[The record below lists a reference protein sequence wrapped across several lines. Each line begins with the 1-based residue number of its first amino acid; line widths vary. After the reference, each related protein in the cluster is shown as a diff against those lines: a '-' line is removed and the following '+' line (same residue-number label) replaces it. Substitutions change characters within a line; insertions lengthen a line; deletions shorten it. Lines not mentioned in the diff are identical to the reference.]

1 MIAVDTN
8 VIASLVLPTSRLT
21 TAAENLLLAD
31 RNWVAPL
38 LWRSELT
45 NILVTGVRNGWLT
58 INQALEALATAEEL
72 MAGGDYQVPASD
84 VLRLACDSGC
94 TGYDCE
100 FAVLAIDLEV
110 RLATTDRQLLDA
122 FPQIAVPLTDFDP
135 DRPT

>member
-72 MAGGDYQVPASD
+72 MTGGDYQVPAGD

-94 TGYDCE
+94 TGHDCE